1 MTAMALLLLADGRY
15 PAGGHAH
22 SGGVEAAV
30 IDGRVHDLASLEQFA
45 IGRLLS
51 TGLTEAALA
60 AATLHRLLTAEPAT
74 SVDVLCELDGE
85 ADARI
90 APTPLREASR
100 RLGRQLARVASR
112 CWPHAVL
119 VALAEAAP
127 DGGHQ
132 PVVLGTVGLAAGL
145 TVEEVAALSV
155 HHAVTT
161 ATGAAVRLL
170 GLDPFGVAALTAKLA
185 PLADDVATRATD
197 AAADPLAELPA
208 RTGPLLEIAATE
220 HRARDARLFAT

>member
-1 MTAMALLLLADGRY
+1 MTAMALLLLADGRF

-30 IDGRVHDLASLEQFA
+30 IDGRVHDLGTLERFTV
-45 IGRLLS
+45 GRLLS

-60 AATLHRLLTAEPAT
+60 AATLHRLLSADPGT
-74 SVDVLCELDGE
+74 SVDVLTALDAE
-85 ADARI
+85 AEARV
-90 APTPLREASR
+90 APMPLREASR

-112 CWPHAVL
+112 CWPHAVFI
-119 VALAEAAP
+119 ALAEAAP

-132 PVVLGTVGLAAGL
+132 PVVLGAVGVAAGL
-145 TVEEVAALSV
+145 GVEEVAALSV
-155 HHAVTT
+155 HHTVTT

-170 GLDPFGVAALTAKLA
+170 GLDPFAIAALTAKLT
-185 PLADDVATRATD
+185 PLADDVAVRAVD
-197 AAADPLAELPA
+197 AAADPLSELPA
-208 RTGPLLEIAATE
+208 RSGPLLEIAATE